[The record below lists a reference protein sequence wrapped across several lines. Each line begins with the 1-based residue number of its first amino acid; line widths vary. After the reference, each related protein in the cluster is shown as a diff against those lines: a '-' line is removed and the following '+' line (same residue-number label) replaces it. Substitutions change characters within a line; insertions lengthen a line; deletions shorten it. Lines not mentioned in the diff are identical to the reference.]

1 MAGGPSRVDHI
12 GISAQERDMAIADAH
27 YLRDRFTVR
36 KLTRML
42 GV

>member
-1 MAGGPSRVDHI
+1 VEQI
-12 GISAQERDMAIADAH
+12 GISEEEKGMAIADAH

-36 KLTRML
+36 KLTRVL